1 MLRTFLE
8 GRTSN
13 IGFPTSVTTP
23 NHIILIATSPSTA
36 AFKAKLKM
44 PQNPLLVE
52 HKWPKAITMPAAP
65 AVPLLWPPQAG
76 KEHIPVPK
84 TTQKIFLTKN
94 ITEASCDS
102 KTEAL
107 NASFKQ
113 GHTREVQ
120 RTVNQGGGRLFSPSH
135 SPRFVF
141 FFSF

>member
-1 MLRTFLE
+1 
-8 GRTSN
+8 
-13 IGFPTSVTTP
+13 
-23 NHIILIATSPSTA
+23 
-36 AFKAKLKM
+36 
-44 PQNPLLVE
+44 
-52 HKWPKAITMPAAP
+52 MPAALV
-65 AVPLLWPPQAG
+65 VPLLWPPQAG

-102 KTEAL
+102 KAEAL

-135 SPRFVF
+135 SPPVF
-141 FFSF
+141 FLFLIKKTVCFKQTALGLTVYNYK

>member
-1 MLRTFLE
+1 
-8 GRTSN
+8 
-13 IGFPTSVTTP
+13 
-23 NHIILIATSPSTA
+23 
-36 AFKAKLKM
+36 M

-52 HKWPKAITMPAAP
+52 HKWPKAITMPVAP

-102 KTEAL
+102 KAEAL

-113 GHTREVQ
+113 GHTRGPWTKGEEDS
-120 RTVNQGGGRLFSPSH
+120 SPH
-135 SPRFVF
+135 PTPPGF
-141 FFSF
+141 FFLFLIKKTVCFKQTALGLTVYNYK